1 MTDKDKPL
9 SQSDLQGPAGD
20 FADFCEA
27 EFERRR
33 NTDSP
38 FDESAYHEAME
49 LVLRKLIG
57 SAEEA
62 QA

>member
-1 MTDKDKPL
+1 MSQDVKPL
-9 SQSDLQGPAGD
+9 GHSELHGPARD

-33 NTDSP
+33 NSDSP
-38 FDESAYHEAME
+38 FDEISYQEAIE

-57 SAEEA
+57 STAKD
-62 QA
+62 